1 MTLFPECTLLK
12 TMSIPAVFDLSAFIP
27 AAFIPAGSIPS
38 ACIPA
43 AFLPAAA
50 FTDLKSRR
58 IPNLLVLCMLFP
70 GGFLLGPLFL
80 KRLVLA
86 SLTLYPLQ
94 RLRLAGAGD
103 VKLAACVAAWA
114 GFERFL
120 FFFLF
125 SMLAA
130 AVPALLLLFRGRRR
144 AGIPL
149 APFYL
154 AGWAGACLAVPIT
167 HP

>member
-1 MTLFPECTLLK
+1 
-12 TMSIPAVFDLSAFIP
+12 MSIPAVFALSAFIP

-38 ACIPA
+38 AYIPA

-70 GGFLLGPLFL
+70 GGFLLGPPFL

>member
-1 MTLFPECTLLK
+1 MTLFPECTLFPALLVPAGPGPAEL
-12 TMSIPAVFDLSAFIP
+12 IPALLV
-27 AAFIPAGSIPS
+27 
-38 ACIPA
+38 PA

-94 RLRLAGAGD
+94 RLHLAGAGD

-167 HP
+167 HL